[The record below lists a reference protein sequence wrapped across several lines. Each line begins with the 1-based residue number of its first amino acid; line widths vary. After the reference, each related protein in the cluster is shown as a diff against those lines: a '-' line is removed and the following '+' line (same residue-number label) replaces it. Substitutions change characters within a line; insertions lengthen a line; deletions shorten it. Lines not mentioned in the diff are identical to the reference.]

1 MTGRGTEEDE
11 RRSVTDPTIDRETR
25 QDVTDILVRYATGID
40 RRDCPLFRSCFTD
53 DCDVDYGDI
62 GVWHGADAITTY
74 MDQTHAACGYSLHR
88 ITNQAMTPNG
98 DGVAASSYVDAI
110 IMDGENRRGVHAVGF
125 YDDELVE
132 TAAGWKISRR
142 RFTMV
147 LATSVGGR

>member
-40 RRDCPLFRSCFTD
+40 RRDWPLFRSCFTD

-125 YDDELVE
+125 YDDELVV
-132 TAAGWKISRR
+132 TADGWRISRR